1 MKMWCTD
8 PCKALQSAWL
18 ATCAMA
24 SCETPLLPPSACTRK
39 ESPSGILSKT
49 VVPCQ
54 LHQEYSSKASLRL
67 KPWRCN
73 ASHCVSAS
81 MVAM

>member
-1 MKMWCTD
+1 MEMWCTD

-24 SCETPLLPPSACTRK
+24 SCKTPSLPQSACTRK
-39 ESPSGILSKT
+39 ESPSAILSKA
-49 VVPCQ
+49 VMLYQ
-54 LHQEYSSKASLRL
+54 LHQEYSRKASLKL

-73 ASHCVSAS
+73 ASHRALP
-81 MVAM
+81 AW